1 MNLFEYYVR
10 WQGSQNVEPVRLS
23 LHPHRGGAMA
33 APAGASVED
42 AVDFL
47 RAFEARTWTV
57 ELRLSQ
63 LESSFKDL
71 EARLNTV
78 QLRLCSL
85 EEDFQAYQTSQAQLV
100 GMQGLPLQS
109 EVSILRHLVT
119 ELTEVSNRISP
130 EVGRLLVWRK
140 RFTESLQA
148 QLLLIGHQFALACPQ
163 IDLNTLD

>member
-1 MNLFEYYVR
+1 M
-10 WQGSQNVEPVRLS
+10 
-23 LHPHRGGAMA
+23 
-33 APAGASVED
+33 
-42 AVDFL
+42 
-47 RAFEARTWTV
+47 
-57 ELRLSQ
+57 SQ
-63 LESSFKDL
+63 LERSFKDL

-78 QLRLCSL
+78 Q
-85 EEDFQAYQTSQAQLV
+85 EDFQAYQTSQAQLV
-100 GMQGLPLQS
+100 GTQGIPLQS

-148 QLLLIGHQFALACPQ
+148 QLLQIGHQFALACPQ

>member
-1 MNLFEYYVR
+1 MDV
-10 WQGSQNVEPVRLS
+10 
-23 LHPHRGGAMA
+23 
-33 APAGASVED
+33 PAGTSVED

-47 RAFEARTWTV
+47 RAAEARTWAV

-63 LESSFKDL
+63 LERSLKDL

-78 QLRLCSL
+78 QLRLCCL
-85 EEDFQAYQTSQAQLV
+85 EEDFKAFQAQLV
-100 GMQGLPLQS
+100 GSQGIPLQS

-130 EVGRLLVWRK
+130 EVGRLLVWRQ

-148 QLLLIGHQFALACPQ
+148 QLLLIGHQFALACAQ

>member
-1 MNLFEYYVR
+1 
-10 WQGSQNVEPVRLS
+10 
-23 LHPHRGGAMA
+23 MA
-33 APAGASVED
+33 VPAGTSVED

-63 LESSFKDL
+63 LERSFKDL

-78 QLRLCSL
+78 QLCLCSL
-85 EEDFQAYQTSQAQLV
+85 EEDFQAYQTSQAQLM
-100 GMQGLPLQS
+100 GTQGLPLQS

-148 QLLLIGHQFALACPQ
+148 QLLQIGHQFALACPQ